1 MASTSVLSLQF
12 IGALL
17 PSFSD
22 EIMSAVLGASLAFLF
37 SWLLQRRAEKKSC
50 ALDLIKEY
58 SSPEF
63 IDIRNDAGKAIRTA
77 FEEFKKN
84 KNTNEHPSWETL
96 FDKFND
102 EHGSNSWRKISK
114 VKHFFEKL
122 NYLVKIREVNLNYIS
137 GYFYSEFT
145 HWNTR
150 YFSIINN
157 ASKLENA
164 AVELDVSE
172 LVRKLKSL
180 EWTSFLSFYCR
191 LRNLIISVFRNKNH

>member
-1 MASTSVLSLQF
+1 MASSSVLSLQF

-37 SWLLQRRAEKKSC
+37 SWLLQRSAEKKSR

-63 IDIRNDAGKAIRTA
+63 IDIRNDAGKAIRIA
-77 FEEFKKN
+77 FEEFQKN
-84 KNTNEHPSWETL
+84 KNTNEYPSWKTL

-137 GYFYSEFT
+137 GYFYPEFT
-145 HWNTR
+145 HWNKR
-150 YFSIINN
+150 YFSNINN
-157 ASKLENA
+157 ASKLENTD
-164 AVELDVSE
+164 VELDITALE
-172 LVRKLKSL
+172 KKLKDQKS
-180 EWTSFLSFYCR
+180 TIFLPF
-191 LRNLIISVFRNKNH
+191 NLTTKKLLTLNNHE